1 MQVTLL
7 LQKTVCCCA
16 LKMIY
21 IHYMNAQVFF
31 RGKYIGSTL
40 LQVGDASMGHLYGQL
55 KPYKD
60 RVRIIQELMRSLNS
74 GGDDNSKALNYL
86 EINVQLENGYFLFA
100 EGGITIGYIEDV
112 EKDLIQ
118 IDIAGVDHQV
128 IEDYLL
134 ANPPVLFVEDPWY
147 VLNIKKKIKLEEIF
161 LQDLNAYKNRFDILF
176 APRHTSQRS
185 IGLKFL
191 ALCSKGY
198 QGSTVTL
205 YIVKEEGFAK
215 KFVTVERMVMGK
227 EVYHTKLEIFED
239 LHHFKYFR
247 MFPDKADWLS

>member
-1 MQVTLL
+1 
-7 LQKTVCCCA
+7 
-16 LKMIY
+16 
-21 IHYMNAQVFF
+21 MNAQVFF
-31 RGKYIGSTL
+31 KGEYIGSTL

-60 RVRIIQELMRSLNS
+60 RVRIIQKLTRSLNS
-74 GGDDNSKALNYL
+74 GGDDNSKALNDL

-134 ANPPVLFVEDPWY
+134 TNPPVLFVEDPWY
-147 VLNIKKKIKLEEIF
+147 VLNIKKKIKLEEMF
-161 LQDLNAYKNRFDILF
+161 LQDLNAYTNRFDILF
-176 APRHTSQRS
+176 ASHHTSERS
-185 IGLKFL
+185 IGLKVL
-191 ALCSKGY
+191 ALCYTGY

-215 KFVTVERMVMGK
+215 KFVTVDRMVRGD
-227 EVYHTKLEIFED
+227 EVYRPKLEIFED

>member
-1 MQVTLL
+1 
-7 LQKTVCCCA
+7 
-16 LKMIY
+16 
-21 IHYMNAQVFF
+21 MNAQVFF
-31 RGKYIGSTL
+31 KGEYIGSTH
-40 LQVGDASMGHLYGQL
+40 LQVGDASVGHLYGQL

-60 RVRIIQELMRSLNS
+60 RVRIIQKLTRSLNS
-74 GGDDNSKALNYL
+74 GGDDNSKALNDL

-112 EKDLIQ
+112 EKYPIQ

-134 ANPPVLFVEDPWY
+134 TNPPVLFVEDPWY
-147 VLNIKKKIKLEEIF
+147 VLTIKKKIKLEEMF
-161 LQDLNAYKNRFDILF
+161 LQDLNAYTNRFDILF
-176 APRHTSQRS
+176 ASHHTSQRS
-185 IGLKFL
+185 IGLKVL
-191 ALCSKGY
+191 ALCYTGY

-205 YIVKEEGFAK
+205 YIIKEEGFAK
-215 KFVTVERMVMGK
+215 KFVTVDRMIRGD
-227 EVYHTKLEIFED
+227 EVYHPKLEIFED